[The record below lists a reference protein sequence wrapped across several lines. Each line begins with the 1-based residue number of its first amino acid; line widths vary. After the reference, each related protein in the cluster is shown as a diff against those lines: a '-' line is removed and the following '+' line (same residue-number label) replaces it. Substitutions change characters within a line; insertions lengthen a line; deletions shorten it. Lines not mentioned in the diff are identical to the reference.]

1 MPSANL
7 LRRLKDTTARVHR
20 RVEERVNVFSAGF
33 DLPRYIGLLR
43 HFYGFWEPI
52 EANLKRLPELRN
64 PALALDERLKAH
76 LLEMDLRRF
85 HVDPTLVDRCPQLP
99 QLHTSSQGL
108 GCMYVLEGSTLGS
121 KFIARRLAEHL
132 SIDSGSGAAFFNAY
146 GEETGARWAQFRD
159 ILTSHTDSSN
169 DELVCSAVETFQ
181 CLDSWLASGYSG
193 HNRDSAELSVR

>member
-1 MPSANL
+1 MGGERRKRTRRNVLVHASRTVNRDERMPSANL
-7 LRRLKDTTARVHR
+7 LRRLKDATARVHR

-64 PALALDERLKAH
+64 PALALDERLKAY

-132 SIDSGSGAAFFNAY
+132 SITAAQ
-146 GEETGARWAQFRD
+146 ARRF
-159 ILTSHTDSSN
+159 
-169 DELVCSAVETFQ
+169 LVLVFV
-181 CLDSWLASGYSG
+181 LDAAWQWGY
-193 HNRDSAELSVR
+193 A